1 MYVSCYF
8 KKLLCSVSV
17 TESMLYRKLENKD
30 RKRKRKEKRLKQ
42 LANKGVLLVGKKK
55 KKKFKKKNKKEMRP
69 RHGVEMK
76 LRRTSR

>member
-55 KKKFKKKNKKEMRP
+55 KKKFKKKKQKRNEATP
-69 RHGVEMK
+69 W
-76 LRRTSR
+76 S

>member
-42 LANKGVLLVGKKK
+42 LVNKGVLLVSKKK
-55 KKKFKKKNKKEMRP
+55 KGSKKNKKKMRP

>member
-55 KKKFKKKNKKEMRP
+55 KKKKVQKKKQKRNEATP
-69 RHGVEMK
+69 W
-76 LRRTSR
+76 S